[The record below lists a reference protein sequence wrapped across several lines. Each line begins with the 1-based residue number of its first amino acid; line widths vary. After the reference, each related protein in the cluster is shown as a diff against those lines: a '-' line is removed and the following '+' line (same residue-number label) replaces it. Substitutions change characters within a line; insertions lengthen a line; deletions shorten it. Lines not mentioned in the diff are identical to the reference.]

1 MRLTIYTDYSL
12 RTLIYLGVKADRLI
26 PVGEIAKAYGI
37 SKNHLLKVA
46 NHLAAGGYVEAVRG
60 SGGGIRLA
68 REPADIN
75 IGQVVRY
82 TETDMALVECF
93 CPGENG
99 CRIETACL
107 LRSVLRNA
115 LRAFLG
121 VLDRYTLSDLMGS
134 KPLLEELLGLP
145 AADPVPQT
153 PISLADVRAP

>member
-12 RTLIYLGVKADRLI
+12 RTLIYLGVRGDRLT

-68 REPADIN
+68 RPAADIN
-75 IGQVVRY
+75 IGQVVRH
-82 TETDMALVECF
+82 TETDMTLVECF

-107 LRSVLRNA
+107 LRSILRNA

-121 VLDRYTLSDLMGS
+121 VLDRYSLSDLMAS
-134 KPLLEELLGLP
+134 KPLLEELLGQATTETSPEMHTLT
-145 AADPVPQT
+145 AQA
-153 PISLADVRAP
+153 RAS